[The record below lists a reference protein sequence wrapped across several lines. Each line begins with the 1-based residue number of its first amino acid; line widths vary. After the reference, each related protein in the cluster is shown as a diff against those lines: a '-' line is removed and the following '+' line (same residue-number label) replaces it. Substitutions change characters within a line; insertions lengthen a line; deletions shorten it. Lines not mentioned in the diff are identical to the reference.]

1 MTMGYLSR
9 LDEGTICMSLTGHGG
24 GNIQVEEMPMSLMMR
39 RCVLTNESN
48 EITVPKVFRAGS
60 ISLKGQNSFASYTD
74 I

>member
-1 MTMGYLSR
+1 MPVIS
-9 LDEGTICMSLTGHGG
+9 DAC
-24 GNIQVEEMPMSLMMR
+24 QVFA
-39 RCVLTNESN
+39 TAN